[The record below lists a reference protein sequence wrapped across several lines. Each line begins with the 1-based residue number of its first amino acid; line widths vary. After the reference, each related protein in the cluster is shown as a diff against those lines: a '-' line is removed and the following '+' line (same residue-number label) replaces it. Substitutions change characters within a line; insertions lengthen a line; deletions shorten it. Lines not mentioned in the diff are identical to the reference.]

1 MVIRPDRLSRWG
13 FLTISVLLLSNVAA
27 QDLLLRASV
36 DRSAVQENESFTYI
50 LRVQGSTRAE
60 PDLSPLAADFDIL
73 QRSRNTSIQMAG
85 GRTTQTTDWNLQ
97 LMPRQPGDFTLP
109 PIELNGALSNPVE
122 IEVLAAPVTSA
133 SADIFIEVTA
143 TPDDPYVQSQ
153 VVYTM
158 TLYRGVSTGRSSL
171 TLPEISGGEAI
182 VEKLGQD
189 REFQSVLDGRN
200 FAALERQY
208 AIFPQASGALTID
221 PVTFEAV
228 VVSPSG
234 FSNVQRYRSQP
245 LSLAVRSAVPPP
257 AAYSDAAWLP
267 AQALELDERWSAGEG
282 ELRVGI
288 PQTRTVTIYADG
300 VLETQLPELELQQS
314 ENIRQYSDQ
323 PELGREAE
331 QGGIRAHRTER
342 FAVLAQSSGP
352 QVVAE
357 IELPWFNVPE
367 ERWEVSRIPA
377 KSLDVLPSS
386 EPVAFETAVQAPDDG
401 SMSPRSQATD
411 RLWQGVSA
419 GLLGVWLI
427 TLALWRRSRQPVSES
442 PQTVKE
448 APPKRAASRRL
459 LRQLRSACDE
469 NDGRRAR
476 QLLLAWGEIRFP
488 DASAQ
493 SLGALAALL
502 PENLAHAALEL
513 ERDLYGPEPG
523 RWSGEELRA
532 ALARLES
539 VSRSSDITQNDD
551 LLPLYR

>member
-1 MVIRPDRLSRWG
+1 MVIRSDGRTYLAALVLG
-13 FLTISVLLLSNVAA
+13 ALLLSNVAA

-36 DRSAVQENESFTYI
+36 DRSAVRENESFTYI
-50 LRVQGSTRAE
+50 LRVLGSTRDE

-97 LMPRQPGDFTLP
+97 LMPRQPGGFTLP

-133 SADIFIEVTA
+133 AADIFIEVTA

-171 TLPEISGGEAI
+171 TLPEVSGGEAI

-200 FAALERQY
+200 FAALERRY

-288 PQTRTVTIYADG
+288 PQTRTVTIHADG
-300 VLETQLPELELQQS
+300 VLETQLPELEFQQS

-342 FAVLAQSSGP
+342 FAVLAQSPGP
-352 QVVAE
+352 QVLAE

-367 ERWEVSRIPA
+367 ERWEISRIPA

-386 EPVAFETAVQAPDDG
+386 EPVAFETVAQTPDT
-401 SMSPRSQATD
+401 SMSPSSPEAD
-411 RLWQGVSA
+411 RIWQGVSA
-419 GLLGVWLI
+419 GLLGIWLL
-427 TLALWRRSRQPVSES
+427 TLALWRRSRRPVSES
-442 PQTVKE
+442 PQTEKE
-448 APPKRAASRRL
+448 APPKRAACRRL
-459 LRQLRSACDE
+459 LRQLRGACDE
-469 NDGRRAR
+469 NNGRRAR
-476 QLLLAWGEIRFP
+476 QLLLSWGEIRFP
-488 DASAQ
+488 DTSSQ
-493 SLGALAALL
+493 SLGALAVLL
-502 PENLAHAALEL
+502 PEDLAHAALEL

-539 VSRSSDITQNDD
+539 VSRSFDITQNDD

>member
-1 MVIRPDRLSRWG
+1 MVIRPNGHTYSAALVLG
-13 FLTISVLLLSNVAA
+13 ALLLSSVAA
-27 QDLLLRASV
+27 QDLSLRASV
-36 DRSAVQENESFTYI
+36 DRSAVRENESFTYI
-50 LRVQGSTRAE
+50 LRLQGSTRDE

-133 SADIFIEVTA
+133 VADIFIEVTA

-171 TLPEISGGEAI
+171 TLPEVSDGEAI
-182 VEKLGQD
+182 IEKLGQD

-200 FAALERQY
+200 FAALERRY
-208 AIFPQASGALTID
+208 AIFPQASGPLTID

-228 VVSPSG
+228 VVSSSG

-245 LSLAVRSAVPPP
+245 LSLVVRAAVPPP

-267 AQALELDERWSAGEG
+267 AQALELDERWSAGES

-288 PQTRTVTIYADG
+288 PQTRTVTIHANG
-300 VLETQLPELELQQS
+300 ILETQLPELEVQQS
-314 ENIRQYSDQ
+314 ESIRQYSDQ

-342 FAVLAQSSGP
+342 FAVLAQGSGL
-352 QVVAE
+352 QVLAE

-367 ERWEVSRIPA
+367 ERWEISRIPA

-386 EPVAFETAVQAPDDG
+386 EPVAFDTAVQAPDDG
-401 SMSPRSQATD
+401 PMPPSSQATD
-411 RLWQGVSA
+411 RIWQAVSA

-427 TLALWRRSRQPVSES
+427 TLVLWRRSWRPVSES
-442 PQTVKE
+442 RQTVKE
-448 APPKRAASRRL
+448 APPKRVASRRL
-459 LRQLRSACDE
+459 LRQLRGACDE
-469 NDGRRAR
+469 NDGSRAR
-476 QLLLAWGEIRFP
+476 QLLLAWGDIRFP
-488 DASAQ
+488 DASPQ
-493 SLGALAALL
+493 SLGALATFL

-513 ERDLYGPEPG
+513 ERDLYGREPG
-523 RWSGEELRA
+523 LWSGEELRA

-539 VSRSSDITQNDD
+539 VSRSSDITQDDD

>member
-1 MVIRPDRLSRWG
+1 M
-13 FLTISVLLLSNVAA
+13 
-27 QDLLLRASV
+27 
-36 DRSAVQENESFTYI
+36 
-50 LRVQGSTRAE
+50 
-60 PDLSPLAADFDIL
+60 

-97 LMPRQPGDFTLP
+97 LMPRQPGGFTLP

-133 SADIFIEVTA
+133 AADIFIEVTA

-171 TLPEISGGEAI
+171 TLPEVSGGEAI

-200 FAALERQY
+200 FAALERRY

-288 PQTRTVTIYADG
+288 PQTRTVTIHADG
-300 VLETQLPELELQQS
+300 VLDTQLPELELQQS

-342 FAVLAQSSGP
+342 FAVLAQSPGP
-352 QVVAE
+352 QVLAE
-357 IELPWFNVPE
+357 IELPWFNVLE
-367 ERWEVSRIPA
+367 ERWEISRIPA

-386 EPVAFETAVQAPDDG
+386 EPVAFETVAQTPAT
-401 SMSPRSQATD
+401 SMSPSSPEAD
-411 RLWQGVSA
+411 RFWQGVSA
-419 GLLGVWLI
+419 GLLGIWLL
-427 TLALWRRSRQPVSES
+427 TLALWRRNRRPVSES
-442 PQTVKE
+442 PQTEKE

-459 LRQLRSACDE
+459 LRQLRGACDE

-476 QLLLAWGEIRFP
+476 QLLLSWGEIRFP
-488 DASAQ
+488 DTSLQ
-493 SLGALAALL
+493 SLGALAELL
-502 PENLAHAALEL
+502 PEDLAHAALEL

-539 VSRSSDITQNDD
+539 VSRSFDITQNDD

>member
-1 MVIRPDRLSRWG
+1 MVTRSDGRTYLAALVLG
-13 FLTISVLLLSNVAA
+13 ALLLSNVAA

-36 DRSAVQENESFTYI
+36 DRSAVRENESFTYI
-50 LRVQGSTRAE
+50 LRVLGSTRDD
-60 PDLSPLAADFDIL
+60 PDLSPLTADFDIL

-97 LMPRQPGDFTLP
+97 LMPRQPGSFTLP
-109 PIELNGALSNPVE
+109 PIELNGSLSNPVE
-122 IEVLAAPVTSA
+122 IEVLVAPVTSA
-133 SADIFIEVTA
+133 AADIFIEVTA
-143 TPDDPYVQSQ
+143 TPGDPYVQSQ

-171 TLPEISGGEAI
+171 TLPEVSGGEAI

-200 FAALERQY
+200 FSALERQY

-288 PQTRTVTIYADG
+288 PQTRTVTIHADG

-314 ENIRQYSDQ
+314 ENIRQYPDQ
-323 PELGREAE
+323 PELSREVE

-342 FAVLAQSSGP
+342 FAVLAQSPGP
-352 QVVAE
+352 QVLAE

-367 ERWEVSRIPA
+367 ERWEISRIPA

-386 EPVAFETAVQAPDDG
+386 ESVAFETAARAPDTA
-401 SMSPRSQATD
+401 MSRSSPEDD
-411 RLWQGVSA
+411 RIWQGVSA

-427 TLALWRRSRQPVSES
+427 TLALWRRSRRPVSES
-442 PQTVKE
+442 PQTEKE

-459 LRQLRSACDE
+459 LRQLRGACDE

-476 QLLLAWGEIRFP
+476 QLLLSWGEIRFP
-488 DASAQ
+488 DPSPQ

-502 PENLAHAALEL
+502 PEDLAHAALEL

-539 VSRSSDITQNDD
+539 VSRSSDITRNDD